1 MQFPPRRS
9 FTCQVAN
16 VVFSQYYMYYTS
28 IHICSYIL
36 QIYLPFAA
44 LLSPVQRAGG
54 RGADISTQPRTSLR
68 RIFCDIKLEKYNKGK
83 KVIVEGITKSIK

>member
-9 FTCQVAN
+9 FTCKVVN
-16 VVFSQYYMYYTS
+16 VVFSQDDMLYMFILICLYT
-28 IHICSYIL
+28 L

-44 LLSPVQRAGG
+44 LLFPVQRAGG

-83 KVIVEGITKSIK
+83 KVIVEGITRSIK